1 MDLRARLQHLRP
13 ARPRPQP
20 PAQPPPLNPQ
30 ALPGDEI
37 RTPVGAF
44 HYLSARYPLPSI
56 PEASPLVSQL
66 SVLHP
71 LSTALARHAQTPF
84 ALNRLAFIDTETTGL
99 AGGAGTLA
107 FLIGVGVF
115 EAETETFVLH
125 QYFLR
130 NPAEELAA
138 LTHLEPLLQAATGWV
153 SFNGLSFDMPLL
165 ETRFI
170 LYRQRDIAHALRTRP
185 HLDLLLPARRLYH
198 GRLPSCALNALEREV
213 FNLHRDQ
220 ADVPGELI
228 PQMYVEYLRTS
239 DPSDMARVLY
249 HNATDIL
256 SLVTLLAHI
265 WRIFADPADP
275 ADLVRVARWHD
286 EANRPAEAEA
296 LYLRALRTKLTLE
309 DRALALQKL
318 AALYKRLNRRAE
330 AVPLWEQWASFATTD
345 PLPFVELAKFYE
357 WHAPNLPAALRW
369 AEGAL
374 AVCRAQPASF
384 QQAEA
389 VAQTEHR
396 IERVRQKLLP
406 TV

>member
-1 MDLRARLQHLRP
+1 MDLRVRLHNLRP
-13 ARPRPQP
+13 APARPLP
-20 PAQPPPLNPQ
+20 PVQPPPVQPHT
-30 ALPGDEI
+30 LPGEEI

-44 HYLSARYPLPSI
+44 HRLSARYPLAHI
-56 PEASPLVSQL
+56 PHATHLQPLLASA
-66 SVLHP
+66 HP
-71 LSTALARHAQTPF
+71 LSAQLARHAATPF
-84 ALNRLAFIDTETTGL
+84 PLNGLAFIDTETTGL

-115 EAETETFVLH
+115 EADSFVLH

-138 LTHLEPLLQAATGWV
+138 LAHLEPVLQAATGWV
-153 SFNGLSFDMPLL
+153 SFNGLSFDMPVL

-170 LYRQRDIAHALRTRP
+170 LYHQRATAQALRTRP

-198 GRLPSCALNALEREV
+198 GRLASCALNALERDL

-228 PQMYVEYLRTS
+228 PHMYVDYLRTGN
-239 DPSDMARVLY
+239 PSDMARVLY

-256 SLVTLLAHI
+256 SLVTLLAHV
-265 WRIFADPADP
+265 WRIFEAPADP

-286 EANRPAEAEA
+286 EANRAAEAEA
-296 LYLRALRTKLTLE
+296 MYLRALRTKLTLE

-330 AVPLWEQWASFATTD
+330 AVPLWEQWASFATAD

-357 WHAPNLPAALRW
+357 WHAPDLPAALRW

-374 AVCRAQPASF
+374 AVCRAQNQP
-384 QQAEA
+384 EA

-396 IERVRQKLLP
+396 LERVRQKLLH